1 MAMKY
6 NTIRPHKLQIPM
18 MKLCLGWG
26 CQHEIT
32 TTNTTLHQKTR
43 IIHNYDNTY
52 TVMAKLSKIKG
63 AKCIQ
68 LWSNMK
74 YPVIY
79 GE

>member
-1 MAMKY
+1 MVK
-6 NTIRPHKLQIPM
+6 RL
-18 MKLCLGWG
+18 
-26 CQHEIT
+26 E
-32 TTNTTLHQKTR
+32 

-52 TVMAKLSKIKG
+52 TVTVRLSKIEG

-74 YPVIY
+74 YSVIY